1 MFFSRTHSALQQ
13 CQSELSGIRATLAAF
28 DRSMAIIE
36 FQPDGTI
43 LTANANFLSTT
54 GYALEEIRGKH
65 HCMFCEPGY
74 TASLQ
79 YREFWSRL
87 ARGEYL
93 RDRFLRLN
101 KHGEEVWLEASYNPV
116 KDAEGRVF
124 KVVKIATDITAQV
137 GREQEEAGLV
147 AAIKRSMAEI
157 EFNMQGEVLC
167 ANEAFGTL
175 MGYRLDEILGKH
187 HRLFCD
193 SKESASP
200 DYYEFW
206 ARLNRGEYISGQFKR
221 FNRLGQVVWLEASY
235 NPIFDAKG
243 RLYRVV
249 KFATDITAQ
258 VLRHEAETETARRTY
273 DTSRQTDSCT
283 QLGTGVVQQ
292 TVDVMHSI
300 AGELAAAAASIS
312 AVSEQSQK
320 IGAIVQTI
328 REIAEQT
335 NLLALNAA
343 IEAARA
349 GEQGRGFAVVAD
361 EVRNLASRTSQATLE
376 IKDVVRHNHQLAQS
390 AVESMYASQQQVAF
404 GVTLAGQAGKV
415 LLEIREG
422 TRQVVEIISQF
433 SEFEGWVGIDERR

>member
-1 MFFSRTHSALQQ
+1 MFFSRTHQALQQ
-13 CQSELSGIRATLAAF
+13 CQRTLSESQAIMTAF
-28 DRSMAIIE
+28 SRSMAMIE
-36 FQPDGTI
+36 FEPDGTI
-43 LTANANFLSTT
+43 LTANENFLATT
-54 GYALEEIRGKH
+54 GYELDEIRGKH
-65 HCMFCEPGY
+65 HRIFCEPDY
-74 TASLQ
+74 ANSAQ
-79 YREFWSRL
+79 YADFWKGLGQGEF
-87 ARGEYL
+87 L

-101 KHGEEVWLEASYNPV
+101 KRGEEIWLEASYNPV
-116 KDAEGRVF
+116 HDANGKVC

-137 GREQEEAGLV
+137 SREQDAAGLV

-157 EFNMQGEVLC
+157 EFNMQGEVMY
-167 ANEAFGTL
+167 ANEAFSAV
-175 MGYRLDEILGKH
+175 MGYRLDDIIGKH

-193 SKESASP
+193 TKESAST
-200 DYYEFW
+200 DYFEFW

-221 FNRLGQVVWLEASY
+221 FNRFGQVVWLEASY

-243 RLYRVV
+243 RLYKVV

-258 VLRHEAETETARRTY
+258 VLRHEAEAETARHTY
-273 DTSRQTDSCT
+273 ETSRQTDRNT
-283 QLGTGVVQQ
+283 QQGSDVVQQ
-292 TVDVMHSI
+292 TVEVMHAI

-320 IGAIVQTI
+320 IGTIVQTI

-376 IKDVVRHNHQLAQS
+376 IKDVVRQNHELTQG
-390 AVESMYASQQQVAF
+390 AVESMHASQQQVAF
-404 GVTLAGQAGKV
+404 GVTLAGQAGHV

-422 TRQVVEIISQF
+422 TRKVVEIISQF
-433 SEFEGWVGIDERR
+433 SDLDR